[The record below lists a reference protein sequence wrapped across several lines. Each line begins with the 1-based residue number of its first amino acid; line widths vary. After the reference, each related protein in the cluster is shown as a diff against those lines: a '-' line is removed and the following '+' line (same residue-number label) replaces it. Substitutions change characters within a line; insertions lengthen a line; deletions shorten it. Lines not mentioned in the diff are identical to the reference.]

1 MAYIDPE
8 HGWFTPVQSD
18 LNWAQTFRMT
28 LRAPAIANRIFDTL
42 AHAQSYIDDYS
53 DKASAVPGIVLCV
66 TSDSNVDNNGM
77 WLVLS
82 VKESSS
88 GAAGTMRRV
97 DERTV
102 FNVTNL
108 TTDLAKYTTP
118 GIYFFTN
125 TTTGK
130 GYVMFVEKNSS
141 NETIQTLMNSSGY
154 QYRTGSNAET
164 PVWTNYTSRT
174 YLTGA
179 DVDAALSDSSTN
191 PVQNKVLKELL
202 DNLASQIG
210 TVSGGTA
217 QAVYQ
222 VADYTALLALEA
234 PQEGVIYITADT
246 QSMYVYNAAT
256 EQFTDVTNSI
266 VNGVIYVKTT
276 LDNIFNLT
284 ITKGIYTVVFTYDD
298 NGTSVCEVYSLMAT
312 DSYRRVNGELVPYV
326 AMTLS
331 NAKKFAEK
339 EFDAQDN
346 PKWTWHTYSFQ
357 GHTHTTDSIYTLDGE
372 TLSTRLANDK
382 LLIYAGLA

>member
-42 AHAQSYIDDYS
+42 AHAQAYIDDYS

-66 TSDSNVDNNGM
+66 TSDSNIDNNGM
-77 WLVLS
+77 WLVLT
-82 VKESSS
+82 VKENSSA
-88 GAAGTMRRV
+88 AAGTMRRV

-130 GYVMFVEKNSS
+130 GYVMFVEKNSN

-154 QYRTGSNAET
+154 QYRTGSNAT
-164 PVWTNYTSRT
+164 PPVWGNYTSRT

-202 DNLASQIG
+202 DNLTQQIG

-222 VADYTALLALEA
+222 VADYATLIALAD
-234 PQEGVIYITADT
+234 PQEGVIYITTDT
-246 QSMYVYNAAT
+246 HSMYTYNAT
-256 EQFTDVTNSI
+256 TQQFTDVTNSV
-266 VNGVIYVKTT
+266 VNGVIYVTS
-276 LDNIFNLT
+276 LDAIFNLT
-284 ITKGIYTVVFTYDD
+284 ITKGIYTVVYTYTESG
-298 NGTSVCEVYSLMAT
+298 NTVCDVYSLMAT
-312 DSYRRVNGELVPYV
+312 DAYRRVSGSLVSYV

-339 EFDAQDN
+339 TFNAQDN
-346 PKWTWHTYSFQ
+346 PQWDWHTYSFV
-357 GHTHTTDSIYTLDGE
+357 GHTHNTDAIYTLDGR
-372 TLSTRLANDK
+372 TLTSWMTSNQ